1 MAQPY
6 IHDLAQALVD
16 RFDTRDPFAIAEGLG
31 AHVRLVD
38 NFVNLKGM
46 YRVILGERYI
56 FISSHLDLPTQR
68 IVCAHELGHD
78 QLHRTLATDSIM
90 QEFMLYD
97 MKSRPEYEANLFAAA
112 LLLDDRSIQECATDG
127 CDVVQTAMR
136 LQTDINLVLIKMAQ
150 MNERGYHFNP
160 QERSDTTF
168 LKH

>member
-1 MAQPY
+1 MAQQY
-6 IHDLAQALVD
+6 IHGIAQELVE
-16 RFDTRDPFAIAEGLG
+16 RFGTRDPFAIAEGLG
-31 AHVRLVD
+31 AHVKLVD

-56 FISSHLDLPTQR
+56 FLSSHLDEQTQR

-78 QLHRTLATDSIM
+78 QLHRTLATDNIIR
-90 QEFMLYD
+90 EFMLYD

-112 LLLDDRSIQECATDG
+112 LLLDDRSVSECAADG

-136 LQTDINLVLIKMAQ
+136 LETDINLVLIKMAQ

-160 QERSDTTF
+160 PERSDTAF